1 MADEGRGLDEE
12 SAGEEGGV
20 GIYSCVVL
28 KLREGDAEG

>member
-12 SAGEEGGV
+12 RAGEEGGV